1 LPVNKIAFLGTILI
15 IISLILGGCSF
26 IDSFVPFK
34 PEFPEPEKY
43 NWLKIAEGL
52 RNPTVL
58 THAGDGSGRLFVVQK
73 SGLINII
80 ADGQI
85 LEEPFLDIRENIHIR
100 FFEQGLL
107 GIAFHPNYAE
117 NGYFFVHY
125 TDTQGNTKLVR
136 YTVSSSDSN
145 LADPKSRKV
154 ILYVEQPWVNHNG
167 GHIEFGP
174 DGYLYIG
181 LGFGRH
187 DPDPEGNAQNL
198 DILLGKLLRID
209 VDSGNPY
216 AIPDDNP
223 FANGGGRPE
232 IWAYGLRNPYRF
244 SFDPKTGD
252 LFIGDVG
259 GEQREEI
266 DFLSADFEGIPNFGW
281 NYNEGNLSLAGRPA
295 TTHYKSTVERPPTG
309 TILQAPI
316 TDYKHE
322 ETRCAVIGGVVYHGA
337 ALPAWEGVYVYG
349 DYCSGEIFALVPRDD
364 GGWESRVL
372 YESPIQVTSFG
383 LDEDGELYVLDFG
396 GEIYRLVALEANEEA
411 E

>member
-1 LPVNKIAFLGTILI
+1 MQLSRIAIFGTLILVF
-15 IISLILGGCSF
+15 SVLLGGCSA
-26 IDSFVPFK
+26 INSWSSPRS
-34 PEFPEPEKY
+34 EFPEPENY
-43 NWLKIAEGL
+43 NWLMIAEGL
-52 RNPTVL
+52 TNPTVL
-58 THAGDGSGRLFVVQK
+58 THAGDGTGRLFIAQK
-73 SGLINII
+73 TGLINVI

-85 LEEPFLDIRENIHIR
+85 LEEPFLDIRENIHIS

-107 GIAFHPNYAE
+107 GLAFHPNYVE

-136 YTVSSSDSN
+136 YTISNSNPN
-145 LADPKSRKV
+145 LADEKSRKV

-187 DPDPEGNAQNL
+187 DPDPDGNAQSL
-198 DILLGKLLRID
+198 DVLLGKLLRLD
-209 VDSGNPY
+209 VDNGNPY
-216 AIPDDNP
+216 AIPEDNP

-244 SFDPKTGD
+244 SFDSINGD

-259 GEQREEI
+259 GEEREEI
-266 DFLSADFEGIPNFGW
+266 DNLVADFEGVPNFGW
-281 NYNEGNLSLAGRPA
+281 SFNEGNLSLAGRPA
-295 TTHYKSTVERPPTG
+295 TAHYKSMVERPPTG

-322 ETRCAVIGGVVYHGA
+322 ETRCAVIGGVVYRGA

-349 DYCSGEIFALVPRDD
+349 DYCSGEIFALVPRDN
-364 GGWESRVL
+364 GVWESRVL

-383 LDEDGELYVLDFG
+383 VDEEGELYVLDFG
-396 GEIYRLVALEANEEA
+396 GEIYKLVALEEGE
-411 E
+411 